1 MQKIWKIFW
10 GVIFLAVCSGCG
22 IKKEQKKT
30 IEDTKEKIYR
40 ECEMLAEDYQSI
52 YENAAKENALY
63 ELSTIQKSMDYFGK
77 YGYAVIDSY
86 NQLDMVQSIKVDDFL
101 KKAEKE
107 KNGKTTI
114 FQVIAGD
121 HFIRYDLKTKQGKI
135 DVEVSSFKWKEDT
148 WQETYYHEFRANS
161 WKYTENGYF
170 FMEEYHP
177 AGYDGPSG
185 YRAFRVVPLN
195 KKCRELNRKYIL
207 PFGYTLNKLFTS
219 NWSEKNYDGINF
231 YDVFDRL
238 LSMEEKTDEFKEGKT
253 YEIPK
258 ESFETIFQKYFNI
271 SAEILQTGTVFH
283 TETQTYRYRTRGIV
297 YDFAP
302 TPYIPYPEVV
312 SYIENQDGTITLEV
326 NAVWPQK
333 ELDQAFCHS
342 VTIRLLDKDRFQYVS
357 NYVSRSE
364 IEVTWYTERLSD
376 EKWEEC
382 YGDN

>member
-1 MQKIWKIFW
+1 MD
-10 GVIFLAVCSGCG
+10 
-22 IKKEQKKT
+22 T
-30 IEDTKEKIYR
+30 I
-40 ECEMLAEDYQSI
+40 
-52 YENAAKENALY
+52 
-63 ELSTIQKSMDYFGK
+63 
-77 YGYAVIDSY
+77 
-86 NQLDMVQSIKVDDFL
+86 VDDFL

-148 WQETYYHEFRANS
+148 WQETYYHEFRVNS

-258 ESFETIFQKYFNI
+258 ESFEAIFQKYFNI

>member
-1 MQKIWKIFW
+1 M
-10 GVIFLAVCSGCG
+10 
-22 IKKEQKKT
+22 
-30 IEDTKEKIYR
+30 
-40 ECEMLAEDYQSI
+40 
-52 YENAAKENALY
+52 KENALY

-121 HFIRYDLKTKQGKI
+121 YFIRYDLKTKQGKI

-170 FMEEYHP
+170 FIEEYHP

-185 YRAFRVVPLN
+185 YRDFRVAPLN

>member
-1 MQKIWKIFW
+1 MKKIWKIFV

-219 NWSEKNYDGINF
+219 NWSEKIM
-231 YDVFDRL
+231 
-238 LSMEEKTDEFKEGKT
+238 ME
-253 YEIPK
+253 
-258 ESFETIFQKYFNI
+258 
-271 SAEILQTGTVFH
+271 
-283 TETQTYRYRTRGIV
+283 
-297 YDFAP
+297 
-302 TPYIPYPEVV
+302 
-312 SYIENQDGTITLEV
+312 
-326 NAVWPQK
+326 
-333 ELDQAFCHS
+333 
-342 VTIRLLDKDRFQYVS
+342 
-357 NYVSRSE
+357 
-364 IEVTWYTERLSD
+364 
-376 EKWEEC
+376 
-382 YGDN
+382 

>member
-1 MQKIWKIFW
+1 MKKIWKIFW

-161 WKYTENGYF
+161 WKYTENGHF
-170 FMEEYHP
+170 FIEEYHP

-185 YRAFRVVPLN
+185 YRDFRVAPLN

-219 NWSEKNYDGINF
+219 NWSEKNYDGI
-231 YDVFDRL
+231 RL
-238 LSMEEKTDEFKEGKT
+238 
-253 YEIPK
+253 
-258 ESFETIFQKYFNI
+258 NI
-271 SAEILQTGTVFH
+271 TKLI
-283 TETQTYRYRTRGIV
+283 
-297 YDFAP
+297 D
-302 TPYIPYPEVV
+302 
-312 SYIENQDGTITLEV
+312 IENQKEQTFKTTEDMRSTGLIMSLCISIPLMFFPVITLINETLSNV
-326 NAVWPQK
+326 EWLGLVL
-333 ELDQAFCHS
+333 ELISIIFFEIVELYGNNLHEKKR
-342 VTIRLLDKDRFQYVS
+342 RLVK
-357 NYVSRSE
+357 
-364 IEVTWYTERLSD
+364 
-376 EKWEEC
+376 
-382 YGDN
+382 